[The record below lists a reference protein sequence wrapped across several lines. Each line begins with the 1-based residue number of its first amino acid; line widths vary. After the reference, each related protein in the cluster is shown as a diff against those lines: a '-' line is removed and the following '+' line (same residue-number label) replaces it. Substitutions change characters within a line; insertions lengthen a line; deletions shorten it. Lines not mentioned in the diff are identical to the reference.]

1 MKSGRVMIRHLPKLI
16 RFFSVENF
24 DPMAELA
31 KKAAAEHR
39 DYTGSKLGM
48 WLFLFT
54 EMLLFGGLFLV
65 YSVYRSV
72 HSGEFHEAA
81 KELST
86 VIGAV
91 NTVILLTSSLTMAA
105 SISALQRGEKKTS
118 VVTLVV
124 TILLGAAFL
133 VNKYFEWSAKF
144 HHGLYPD
151 APELLERGHG
161 QILFYGLYY
170 AMTGLHGLHVLAG
183 LVLLSIMLGLTV
195 TGRLNSRDFAW
206 LENSGL
212 YWHLVDLI
220 WIYLFPLFYLI
231 T

>member
-1 MKSGRVMIRHLPKLI
+1 M
-16 RFFSVENF
+16 NQQ
-24 DPMAELA
+24 LA
-31 KKAAAEHR
+31 HTEHR

-48 WLFLFT
+48 WFFLFT
-54 EMLLFGGLFLV
+54 EVLLFGGLFLV
-65 YSVYRSV
+65 YSVYRAM
-72 HSGEFHEAA
+72 HPGEFHEAA

-86 VIGAV
+86 VIGAA
-91 NTVILLTSSLTMAA
+91 NTVILLTSSLTIAA
-105 SISALQRGEKKTS
+105 SISAIQRGSRKLS
-118 VVTLVV
+118 
-124 TILLGAAFL
+124 ILLQSTTLLFGALFL

-144 HHGLYPD
+144 QHGLYPD

-170 AMTGLHGLHVLAG
+170 VMTGLHGLHVLAG
-183 LVLLSIMLGLTV
+183 LVLIGAMLYFTARERV
-195 TGRLNSRDFAW
+195 NSRNFGW

-212 YWHLVDLI
+212 YWHLVDII